1 MLSNASAERVG
12 KHSKCAEGS
21 GPEDL
26 VMANK
31 MRHAH
36 FRASSDRKGRTQE
49 RGSWPGSLPYQA
61 AAASSAQNNSKVGGL
76 IGGWAWGCV

>member
-1 MLSNASAERVG
+1 MLPSASAESVG
-12 KHSKCAEGS
+12 KHSKSAEGS

-31 MRHAH
+31 VRHAH

-61 AAASSAQNNSKVGGL
+61 AVASSAQSISKAGGL
-76 IGGWAWGCV
+76 IGRWAWGCV